1 MPGSNKS
8 SKKFSKKNL
17 NEQLLKAITS
27 DEDYKLNNK
36 KIQELIDEGAD
47 VNAEDKDGFTALMI
61 ATHEGKLEV
70 FYKLYRLGAKVDAKS
85 KDGITALMVASTKGN
100 EDIVEYLCNN
110 ERDPDVNAKSKDG
123 YTALMFACEKGNLKI
138 VRELLTSGADP
149 RLKNKKGISAYFL
162 AKKPAIIQLLSER
175 IHELFNRFPNNNGN
189 ENNNENENNNGNE
202 NLLRTVYPPQFMT
215 RSAELPNPKPSFLA
229 RLFGRKSG
237 GTLRLKKGKR
247 TLKTRK
253 RTR

>member
-1 MPGSNKS
+1 MPVSNM
-8 SKKFSKKNL
+8 L
-17 NEQLLKAITS
+17 NKALLEVIAS
-27 DEDYKLNNK
+27 NGYGKLNFDK
-36 KIQELIDEGAD
+36 MIQELIDKGAN
-47 VNAEDKDGFTALMI
+47 VNAKDKSGFTALML
-61 ATHEGKLEV
+61 AAQKGKFEI
-70 FYKLYRLGAKVDAKS
+70 FKELYRLGATVDAKS

-100 EDIVEYLCNN
+100 EDIVEYLCDN

-189 ENNNENENNNGNE
+189 ENNNENENNNKNE

-215 RSAELPNPKPSFLA
+215 RSAELPNKPSFLA

-253 RTR
+253 RT